1 MAAPFVKFTMSK
13 DLIDKTLKAV
23 SMAKDGGKIRRGV
36 NETTKAIERGQAKL
50 VVIAEDVAP
59 PELVAHLPLLSDEKN
74 IPYSFVPTKKE
85 LGDASGIPV
94 PTSSLA
100 IIESGSAKEMIEEL
114 AKKIE
119 EIKKK

>member
-13 DLIDKTLKAV
+13 DLVDKTIKAI
-23 SMAKDGGKIRRGV
+23 STAKEGGKFRIGV

-59 PELVAHLPLLSDEKN
+59 PEIVAHLPLLSDEKN
-74 IPYSFVPTKKE
+74 IPYSFVPSKKE
-85 LGDASGIPV
+85 LGAAVGIPV
-94 PTSSLA
+94 PTSSIA
-100 IIESGSAKEMIEEL
+100 ITDAGSAKELIEDL